1 MCQREKEDFHWFDG
15 GPPLSFV
22 PVPVADPN
30 RSWGGICSTCTGHCN
45 GHYLQFPNNTT
56 GRKCFPPR
64 DIIEDAFKTLERPDG
79 VFREESVEELARA
92 NLLSTDDVKMW
103 LEHLESVEQRRLCG
117 ARRAQTTRMAKKQAA
132 EQRVQTVN
140 MVTVPA
146 DSDGDDEAEDD
157 FCLCHQGEYGKM
169 IGCDNAE
176 CEQEWFHYECVGIRR
191 KPRGSWYCPNC
202 RQH

>member
-1 MCQREKEDFHWFDG
+1 MQRDLPHYIFQLLPCYDKCCPHPVCQREKEDFHWFDG

-22 PVPVADPN
+22 QVPVADPN
-30 RSWGGICSTCTGHCN
+30 RSWGGISSTCTGHCN

-64 DIIEDAFKTLERPDG
+64 DIIEDALFKTLERPDG

-103 LEHLESVEQRRLCG
+103 LEHLESVKQRRLCG
-117 ARRAQTTRMAKKQAA
+117 ARKAQTTRMAKKQAA
-132 EQRVQTVN
+132 EQRVQTVIV
-140 MVTVPA
+140 MVMMR
-146 DSDGDDEAEDD
+146 
-157 FCLCHQGEYGKM
+157 QKM
-169 IGCDNAE
+169 TSVCAIKEN
-176 CEQEWFHYECVGIRR
+176 Q
-191 KPRGSWYCPNC
+191 GSWYCPNC